1 VKFLSGQISTHTE
14 RHTHQHWV
22 QTGPH
27 VMIVGG
33 TAREM
38 LSAYRRDLDVK
49 DPRQPFVMFPG
60 KLNEQLMIPVHSQE
74 LATGSTR

>member
-22 QTGPH
+22 QTAPQ

-38 LSAYRRDLDVK
+38 LSAYRAIWMSKTLRS
-49 DPRQPFVMFPG
+49 PFVMFPG
-60 KLNEQLMIPVHSQE
+60 KLNEQPIIPVHSQ
-74 LATGSTR
+74 

>member
-22 QTGPH
+22 QTAPQ

-49 DPRQPFVMFPG
+49 DPTQPFVMFPG
-60 KLNEQLMIPVHSQE
+60 KLNKQLMIPAHSQ
-74 LATGSTR
+74 

>member
-1 VKFLSGQISTHTE
+1 MKFLSGQISTHTE

-33 TAREM
+33 AAREM

-49 DPRQPFVMFPG
+49 DPTQPFVMFPG
-60 KLNEQLMIPVHSQE
+60 KLKAARASPVRRIV
-74 LATGSTR
+74 ADMMR